1 MPEAATAAGQCSQL
15 ETSQAVVC
23 TDFIA
28 ETLLPT
34 SSGKYRL
41 RGYRHSV
48 HLVSALPAGLT
59 APWSGRLLRAKGVA
73 YGICSV
79 THTGNVRQ

>member
-1 MPEAATAAGQCSQL
+1 MAPGGVPEAATAAGQCSQL

-48 HLVSALPAGLT
+48 HLVSALPL
-59 APWSGRLLRAKGVA
+59 
-73 YGICSV
+73 
-79 THTGNVRQ
+79 VRTKTERSLERPLAQS